1 MTIDIG
7 NEAIWSLRALTSS
20 VGIYGTTHIN
30 RVNPANATGKVT
42 QVEVYTQYA
51 LTNLVIATFRKV
63 GTNLFTTRDSQSV
76 GAISSSTEVI
86 TVEINDG
93 GSGYTV
99 DDILQINQTT
109 KTPKAEIK
117 VLTVDGS
124 GAITGIEIVSS
135 GIYHY
140 IENVIETLD
149 GTVTCAKV
157 NITAVSGNQ
166 TIETDIDVVIGDYI
180 GFLIEDSGCMV
191 VSYYNEIDPNDA
203 YYAKLGDYI
212 PCASQSFYKY
222 SGYRIMIGG
231 EITADEGG
239 ATTPDEEETPNPET
253 WHHNGITTL
262 NCFVA
267 VNEQNSNQKT
277 FAEIDGSLL
286 VNQESEFFGKTID
299 GELTVV
305 RDVVGACLDTSQ
317 SLRMTIT
324 IDGENVSDS
333 IVGDIKI
340 AHNLNYISTFSLS
353 LGDPKYSPLTD
364 SHIAMNKEII
374 ITVFI
379 NGQEIK
385 MFTGLIDNTNTT
397 YDGGYKLTI
406 VGRDYGKKLLDKTMI
421 LISIQES
428 AEKAYRGSMVKY
440 LASQAD
446 ITNINVPTGDAITID
461 HSFQDQTIWDMIQK
475 ECAIEGWYVR
485 HDENA
490 VMHLKTRTLKTT
502 ADWEYGEDKFVQ
514 LGLETSDE
522 GIINKVIILGA
533 IFEEEVI
540 TVEHDEIE
548 QQVEVPTEEYE
559 EDTATIEKSFSAGEV
574 VTNWSYEDSN
584 FKVTAKYLG
593 YTKPSGYIFPKF
605 QDYKFTVTVLNGDL
619 NVQNM
624 IFTITG
630 GASKYWEGNTGCNV
644 HREITSTLDW
654 DFTEK
659 AFTISITI
667 KTKELVAGGSEWITE
682 NIPNE
687 TTVSTITYTQV
698 KATVQDNN
706 SIALYGERKPNNE
719 GTLPFPLAET
729 NAQCKRI
736 GENII
741 LDSHRFTKQPDFL
754 VNFNPKLI
762 VGVTV
767 ELTDKKIGYNEDKY
781 LVEEVVHTISINSK
795 IGAVRPR
802 TRIGCVYYA

>member
-20 VGIYGTTHIN
+20 IGIHGTTHID

-51 LTNLVIATFRKV
+51 LTNLVIATFQKV
-63 GTNLFTTRDSQSV
+63 GTNSFSTRDSQSV

-117 VLTVDGS
+117 VLTVNGS
-124 GAITGIEIVSS
+124 GAITGIEIVS
-135 GIYHY
+135 GGVYHY
-140 IENVIETLD
+140 IEDNIETLD
-149 GTVTCAKV
+149 GMGTGAKV
-157 NITAVSGNQ
+157 NITAVSGKQ
-166 TIETDIDVVIGDYI
+166 TIETNIGVVIGDYI

-267 VNEQNSNQKT
+267 VGEQDSDQKT
-277 FAEIDGSLL
+277 YAEIDGTLL
-286 VNQESEFFGKTID
+286 VNQTGEFFGKTID

-305 RDVVGACLDTSQ
+305 RNVVGACLDTSQ

-324 IDGENVSDS
+324 IDGEDVSDS

-353 LGDPKYSPLTD
+353 LGDSKYSPLTD
-364 SHIAMNKEII
+364 SHIAINKEVV

-385 MFTGLIDNTNTT
+385 MFTGLIDDTRTT
-397 YDGGYKLTI
+397 HDGGYKLTI
-406 VGRDYGKKLLDKTMI
+406 VGRDYGKKLLDKTMT
-421 LISIQES
+421 LISVQES
-428 AEKAYRGSMVKY
+428 AQNAYRGSMVKY

-446 ITNINVPTGDAITID
+446 ITNVNVPTGDAVTID

-490 VMHLKTRTLKTT
+490 VMQLKTRELKTT

-514 LGLETSDE
+514 LGLETSDR
-522 GIINKVIILGA
+522 GIVNKVIILGA

-540 TVEHDEIE
+540 TINDL
-548 QQVEVPTEEYE
+548 EVPPYE
-559 EDTATIEKSFSAGEV
+559 PVYDEQTTTFNKSFSAGEV
-574 VTNWSYEDSN
+574 VDGWSDEDAN

-593 YTKPSGYIFPKF
+593 STIQPGLPFNPF
-605 QDYKFTVTVLNGDL
+605 QDYR
-619 NVQNM
+619 
-624 IFTITG
+624 FTITRLNNDLTIADVTYTITGYASTYRERFQYCEIHREMLGIPG
-630 GASKYWEGNTGCNV
+630 GAFSFREGAFA
-644 HREITSTLDW
+644 IT
-654 DFTEK
+654 
-659 AFTISITI
+659 III

-729 NAQCKRI
+729 TAQCKRI

-741 LDSHRFTKQPDFL
+741 LDSHRFIKQPDFL

-762 VGVTV
+762 VGETV
-767 ELTDKKIGYNEDKY
+767 ELTDKKIGYDGDRY
-781 LVEEVVHTISINSK
+781 FVEEVIHTISINK
-795 IGAVRPR
+795 KTGAVKPR